1 MLEHLKIETGPQPR
15 YSVVW
20 LHGLGADGHDFE
32 PIVPELVRPHWP
44 ALRFVF
50 PHAPIRPITLNG
62 GMHMRGWYDIP
73 SLDLAARQD
82 EAGIL
87 ASVAEIEALL
97 QAERAAG
104 IAAERLLL
112 AGFSQGGAIALAA
125 GLTQPERIAGIVALS
140 TYLPI
145 AETLAGRRAPAQDGL
160 PVFCG
165 HGRFD
170 PIVPVA
176 LGQQSARQLQ
186 GWGHPVQWRD
196 YAMQHSVCAEEIADL
211 ADWMER
217 HWLAEQRSPAA
228 AVQPPY

>member
-1 MLEHLKIETGPQPR
+1 MLEHLTIETGPAPHH
-15 YSVVW
+15 SVVW

-44 ALRFVF
+44 PLRFVF

-87 ASVAEIEALL
+87 GSVAEVEALL
-97 QAERAAG
+97 QSELASG
-104 IAAERLLL
+104 IASGNLLL
-112 AGFSQGGAIALAA
+112 AGFSQGGAVALAA
-125 GLTQPERIAGIVALS
+125 GLAQPQRLAGIVALS

-145 AETLAGRRAPAQDGL
+145 AEVVAARRSPAQQGL
-160 PVFCG
+160 PVFFG
-165 HGRFD
+165 HGRLD

-176 LGQQSARQLQ
+176 LGRHSAQQLEA
-186 GWGHPVQWRD
+186 WGHPVQWRD
-196 YAMQHSVCAEEIADL
+196 YPMQHSVSAEEIGDL

-217 HWLAEQRSPAA
+217 HWLAEQR
-228 AVQPPY
+228 